1 MGCLVVLSVNSL
13 LVNLSF
19 LIAKPTGVTTYAI
32 NLLPHLQSHDPALL
46 ISSFAARI
54 FSVNSQYKRH
64 TIPPNLTPEQGIKG
78 HLRRLLWTQQQ
89 LPKIYQNLEARL
101 LFSPVTEAPLYTNCR
116 SVVTVHDLIPL
127 RFPKSPLTLYH
138 RYYTPQVLKQAEH
151 IICNSTAT
159 AQDIINFFQIPAD
172 KITPIPL
179 AYDASHFRDLKL
191 SQPEERPYF
200 IYIGRHNS
208 YKNLH
213 RLIAAFAKMPNCQDC
228 DLLLAG
234 TGDRRYTPQL
244 KAQCIEL
251 EISDR
256 VQFLDYVPYE
266 QLPILL
272 NRAIAL
278 VFPTL
283 WEGFGLPVLEAM
295 ACGTPV
301 ITSNISSLPE
311 VAGDAAFLVNPYSVE
326 EISAAMESIVTD
338 SKLRSHLSN
347 LSLARASQFSWEKT
361 GLATIKVLKRFL

>member
-1 MGCLVVLSVNSL
+1 VNSL
-13 LVNLSF
+13 LINLSF

-32 NLLPHLQSHDPALL
+32 NLLPHLQSLNPKLL
-46 ISSFAARI
+46 ISPFATRI
-54 FSVNSQYKRH
+54 FSVTSQYDRYA
-64 TIPPNLTPEQGIKG
+64 IPPNLTPEQGIKG
-78 HLRRLLWTQQQ
+78 HLQRLLWTQLQ
-89 LPKIYQNLEARL
+89 LSQISKYLEAKL

-127 RFPKSPLTLYH
+127 RFPKLSPLTPYH
-138 RYYTPQVLKQAEH
+138 RYYIPQVLKQAEH

-159 AQDIINFFQIPAD
+159 AQDIVDFFQISAE

-179 AYDASHFRDLKL
+179 AYDASHFRRLNFPQQ
-191 SQPEERPYF
+191 SEERPYF

-213 RLIAAFAKMPNCQDC
+213 RLIAAFAAMPSCRNC

-244 KAQCIEL
+244 KAQSIEL
-251 EISDR
+251 GIADR
-256 VQFLDYVPYE
+256 VKFLDYVPYE

-278 VFPTL
+278 VFPSL

-301 ITSNISSLPE
+301 ITSNLSSLPE
-311 VAGDAAFLVNPYSVE
+311 VTGDAALLVNPYSIE
-326 EISAAMESIVTD
+326 EIAAAMESIVTD
-338 SKLRSHLSN
+338 SKLRSRLAD
-347 LSLARASQFSWEKT
+347 LSLTRASQFSWEKT
-361 GLATIKVLKRFL
+361 GLATVEVLKRFL